1 MAMVSVDDVRGYPAA
16 EPVTDLNELIERL
29 EEVITRGSRVPLTNR
44 VMVEEAEALVLIEQL
59 RRSLPRE
66 LIQARRV
73 LQERQKIILEAQMEA
88 QKILSTAQERAQYI
102 MSEQGIVNE
111 AKARCEE
118 MLRQAKDQAKRA
130 KGEVDLYALEL
141 LSRVE
146 EALQESLSRIQHVKD
161 QVTR

>member
-1 MAMVSVDDVRGYPAA
+1 MVSVDDVRGYPAA
-16 EPVTDLNELIERL
+16 EPATDLNELIERL

-44 VMVEEAEALVLIEQL
+44 VMVEEAEALVLLEQI

-66 LIQARRV
+66 LRQARRV

>member
-1 MAMVSVDDVRGYPAA
+1 MAIVDDVRGYPAA
-16 EPVTDLNELIERL
+16 EPAADLNELIERL

-44 VMVEEAEALVLIEQL
+44 VMVEEAEALVLLEQI

-66 LIQARRV
+66 LRQARRV

>member
-1 MAMVSVDDVRGYPAA
+1 MAIVDDAQGYPVAQPAA
-16 EPVTDLNELIERL
+16 DLHELIERL
-29 EEVITRGSRVPLTNR
+29 EEVMTRGSRVPLTNR
-44 VMVEEAEALVLIEQL
+44 VMVEEAEVLVLLEQI

-66 LIQARRV
+66 LRQARWV
-73 LQERQKIILEAQMEA
+73 LQERQKIILDAQMEA

-130 KGEVDLYALEL
+130 KGEVDLYAIDL

-146 EALQESLSRIQHVKD
+146 EVLQESLNRIQHIKD
-161 QVTR
+161 QVSR

>member
-1 MAMVSVDDVRGYPAA
+1 MATVDDARGYPAA
-16 EPVTDLNELIERL
+16 EPAADLDDLIDRL
-29 EEVITRGSRVPLTNR
+29 EEVIARGSRVPLTNR
-44 VMVEEAEALVLIEQL
+44 VMVEEAEVLVLLEQL

-66 LIQARRV
+66 LRQARRV
-73 LQERQKIILEAQMEA
+73 LQERQKIILDAQIEA

-118 MLRQAKDQAKRA
+118 MLRHAKDQAKRA
-130 KGEVDLYALEL
+130 KGEVDLYAIEL

-146 EALQESLSRIQHVKD
+146 EVLQESLSRIQHVKER
-161 QVTR
+161 VSH